1 MSGNINI
8 RRMGREDWNESLDL
22 SSFAF
27 QYPLTPEEREERL
40 AQMVPEEQ
48 WGAYVED
55 KLAARMTVL
64 NLETW
69 IQGKVYAMGGIAGV
83 ATWPEYRRGGLV
95 SKLLCNALSVM
106 REQGQ
111 TVSFLHPFQFAF
123 YRRYGW
129 ETYAEYK
136 QYEIAVGQL
145 PRFEPQGGRV
155 VRGEPDIAL
164 LDSLYETYAPCYNG
178 MLKRTESWWK
188 NRILERKKGTTAVYY
203 GADGEAAGYVHYQ
216 VKDRVCTVHE
226 LVHLKREARL
236 ALWRFLADHD
246 SMIDKLVIRVPNDD
260 RLPFLLDDPRIK
272 QETIPYFMAR
282 IVDVKSFIEKYPFVS
297 GAEAAFLLEI
307 QDEHADWNNG
317 VFTVTV
323 DESGTARVAAE
334 PLQVSDLPSVSCSIQ
349 TLTALLTGYQRPSF
363 LQDIGRLQGTL
374 QGLGML
380 ERLVP
385 ARTTYLADF
394 F

>member
-1 MSGNINI
+1 
-8 RRMGREDWNESLDL
+8 
-22 SSFAF
+22 
-27 QYPLTPEEREERL
+27 
-40 AQMVPEEQ
+40 
-48 WGAYVED
+48 
-55 KLAARMTVL
+55 
-64 NLETW
+64 
-69 IQGKVYAMGGIAGV
+69 
-83 ATWPEYRRGGLV
+83 
-95 SKLLCNALSVM
+95 
-106 REQGQ
+106 
-111 TVSFLHPFQFAF
+111 
-123 YRRYGW
+123 
-129 ETYAEYK
+129 
-136 QYEIAVGQL
+136 
-145 PRFEPQGGRV
+145 
-155 VRGEPDIAL
+155 
-164 LDSLYETYAPCYNG
+164 

-203 GADGEAAGYVHYQ
+203 GADGEAEGYVHYQ